1 MTGKSQFAT
10 AGGRLLRAGVPWEF
24 PRAQGLP
31 HHLRCL
37 LWPRCCVHL
46 LPRRPRGLRS
56 PWRLWRCAADQET
69 PEALVQLCWRWLGTW
84 QWFSQA
90 ARVIT
95 IIYYSHALLPTTIS
109 SISSSDISSFP
120 DQSGQIKV
128 MSCLQY
134 ASCCANKN
142 ISSSSISN
150 IHLATISS
158 SCSCANRYVLSSPYS
173 MLCQNVKY
181 MLHWG
186 NSSIVVSV
194 FLILSLDG
202 LHGKYYACCWVKIR
216 KSRNPAILYFAI
228 SLSKK
233 LQIWDKH
240 TSYCKMQF

>member
-1 MTGKSQFAT
+1 MKSVSAVGAILAPWVIISWFQWQESHNLPP
-10 AGGRLLRAGVPWEF
+10 GGRLLRAGVPWEF

-90 ARVIT
+90 ARVIH
-95 IIYYSHALLPTTIS
+95 IIYYSHVLLPTTIS
-109 SISSSDISSFP
+109 SISSSDRSSCP
-120 DQSGQIKV
+120 DQSGKIKV

-158 SCSCANRYVLSSPYS
+158 SCSCAKRYCPAYIVCFSRMWNTCYIEEIQVL
-173 MLCQNVKY
+173 L
-181 MLHWG
+181 
-186 NSSIVVSV
+186 
-194 FLILSLDG
+194 FLSFW
-202 LHGKYYACCWVKIR
+202 YY
-216 KSRNPAILYFAI
+216 
-228 SLSKK
+228 
-233 LQIWDKH
+233 H
-240 TSYCKMQF
+240 